1 MKEDY
6 QSQAL
11 ISATRNYDA
20 VVESRP
26 GHSSI
31 VEDNEF
37 IAARREDDSFLGS
50 RKNTETKQEEV
61 KWHLSRVP
69 RRVT

>member
-1 MKEDY
+1 M
-6 QSQAL
+6 
-11 ISATRNYDA
+11 ISVTTNYNA
-20 VVESRP
+20 VIESRSD
-26 GHSSI
+26 HSSI
-31 VEDNEF
+31 VEDNE
-37 IAARREDDSFLGS
+37 IIMAYYEDDSFLGW